1 MSISENMWHDL
12 CENMM
17 DAFASVDMSGRI
29 HMCND
34 LFCKLLGYE
43 REEILSMTYSEL
55 TPEKWHGSE
64 SEVIKNQVMTKG
76 FSEIYEKEYRRK
88 DGTIFPVELRTCL
101 HRNGNGDPEAMWA
114 IVRDITY
121 RKRAEDE
128 RLELERKL
136 LRVQKME
143 SLGVIA
149 GGIAHDFNTLL
160 SVIIGNLELGL
171 FKLPTDSPVRGN
183 IEQAM
188 LASERS
194 ADLTRQMLAYC
205 GGGLFVMKEIDLN
218 DFVCRNANLFRAS
231 VSRNVTVNINTAPA
245 LPLINADEGQLR
257 QVIMNLLTNALEA
270 IDTNPGVITLSTGI
284 RECDEEFLNR
294 NRIEEKPPA
303 GRFVYLDV
311 SDTGCGMNEDTLKR
325 IFDPF
330 FSTKF
335 IGRGLGMSAVMGIVR
350 VHKGAILLGSEVG
363 QGSTIC
369 VLFPVAEDAKE
380 WPQVNT

>member
-1 MSISENMWHDL
+1 MQNYKRILVPYTGMRRNGMSISENMWHYL

-29 HMCND
+29 QMCND

-43 REEILSMTYSEL
+43 REELLSMTYFEL
-55 TPEKWHGSE
+55 TPEKWYGSE
-64 SEVIKNQVMTKG
+64 CDVIKNQVMTKG

-101 HRNGNGDPEAMWA
+101 YRNGNGDPEAMWA
-114 IVRDITY
+114 IVRDITD

-171 FKLPTDSPVRGN
+171 LKLPTDSPVRGN
-183 IEQAM
+183 LEQAM

-205 GGGLFVMKEIDLN
+205 GKGLFVSKEIDLN
-218 DFVCRNANLFRAS
+218 DFVCRNENLFRAS
-231 VSRNVTVNINTAPA
+231 VSSRKPPSHSCICLNGVRI
-245 LPLINADEGQLR
+245 
-257 QVIMNLLTNALEA
+257 QVVQSGE
-270 IDTNPGVITLSTGI
+270 DTN
-284 RECDEEFLNR
+284 R
-294 NRIEEKPPA
+294 
-303 GRFVYLDV
+303 V
-311 SDTGCGMNEDTLKR
+311 SRANDYVQKTTVFWAPTALLHDCYK
-325 IFDPF
+325 
-330 FSTKF
+330 
-335 IGRGLGMSAVMGIVR
+335 IV
-350 VHKGAILLGSEVG
+350 VLLI
-363 QGSTIC
+363 Q
-369 VLFPVAEDAKE
+369 
-380 WPQVNT
+380 